1 MALPNV
7 SIYYKWKNIKS
18 EYNNNKSKILAPTWN
33 DTFHL
38 PDSSYSI
45 SDFQDYFEIINNNNN
60 NNNNKIK
67 TKRPPKNQLEIR
79 GFKFMWTGLK
89 QNCFQNKNMLQ
100 IRTVDS
106 WNIEIIRKH
115 NTKKG
120 FDKDKDGE
128 NQILLKLF

>member
-45 SDFQDYFEIINNNNN
+45 SDYFEIINNN

-79 GFKFMWTGLK
+79 GFKFM
-89 QNCFQNKNMLQ
+89 
-100 IRTVDS
+100 
-106 WNIEIIRKH
+106 
-115 NTKKG
+115 
-120 FDKDKDGE
+120 
-128 NQILLKLF
+128 